1 MENKLITIN
10 DNQQEIQKR
19 IFTIRGVQVML
30 DRDLAL
36 LYQVKTKVLNQAVKR
51 NINRFP
57 ERFMFQLTDIEMNE
71 LVTNCDRLSALKHSS
86 VGAFVFTEQ
95 GVTQLSAVLHS
106 EVAIEMS
113 IRINDAFH
121 AMRRFIMTNAGV
133 LQRIESLEQKQIST
147 DAKIVQILDKMEE
160 KEPPMLPEQLFATG
174 CVWDAYTYVCDL
186 VRTAKKR
193 IVLIDNFTDDR
204 VLKIL
209 DKREKGVEATIHT
222 RYTEQFEL
230 DLAKHN
236 EQYSPITKIQLP
248 QKVHDRFLIIDEDV
262 FLLGASVKDM
272 GKGLCAITKVGFTP
286 LQVLELLK

>member
-1 MENKLITIN
+1 MDVIISVGYRVKSQRGTQFRIWATNVLREFLLRGYTYRTQIQELEQRVDHKLIEQHDEIHEMKLVQI
-10 DNQQEIQKR
+10 QQQK
-19 IFTIRGVQVML
+19 QL
-30 DRDLAL
+30 DFL
-36 LYQVKTKVLNQAVKR
+36 VKTHTLPQ
-51 NINRFP
+51 
-57 ERFMFQLTDIEMNE
+57 
-71 LVTNCDRLSALKHSS
+71 
-86 VGAFVFTEQ
+86 
-95 GVTQLSAVLHS
+95 
-106 EVAIEMS
+106 
-113 IRINDAFH
+113 
-121 AMRRFIMTNAGV
+121 
-133 LQRIESLEQKQIST
+133 
-147 DAKIVQILDKMEE
+147 E
-160 KEPPMLPEQLFATG
+160 KLFATG

-209 DKREKGVEATIHT
+209 DKREKGFEATIHT

-248 QKVHDRFLIIDEDV
+248 QKVHDRFLIIDKDV

-286 LQVLELLK
+286 QQVLELLK